1 MTDER
6 YIQHILAVLAE
17 SPKPLTAQ
25 DIAKRCRGRSEWC
38 NRNLTPRM
46 VGGLLAQE
54 EKEGRAVR
62 TLDKRIG
69 RNVWRLTA

>member
-17 SPKPLTAQ
+17 SSKPLTAQ
-25 DIAKRCRGRSEWC
+25 DIAKRCGERSEWC